1 METKIYE
8 KLKENE
14 IRSMNHYFKI
24 IGIYKE
30 VTETL
35 PTENIDILTI
45 LEHLE
50 LLPEDPD
57 NLDKINDFYDY
68 LFKFSIDLGIGMGK
82 KMSIEAIQNRKIDF
96 EKLKKIDPD
105 SIVNYD
111 IEPTFIT
118 DLREAIMNE
127 K

>member
-14 IRSMNHYFKI
+14 IRSANHYFKVM
-24 IGIYKE
+24 GIDEE
-30 VTETL
+30 VTETF
-35 PTENIDILTI
+35 PNKNIDILTI

-50 LLPEDPD
+50 LLPEDPE

-82 KMSIEAIQNRKIDF
+82 KLTIEAIQNREIDF
-96 EKLKKIDPD
+96 EKLKEIDPK

-111 IEPTFIT
+111 MEPTFIT
-118 DLREAIMNE
+118 DMREAIMNE

>member
-1 METKIYE
+1 
-8 KLKENE
+8 
-14 IRSMNHYFKI
+14 MNHYFKI